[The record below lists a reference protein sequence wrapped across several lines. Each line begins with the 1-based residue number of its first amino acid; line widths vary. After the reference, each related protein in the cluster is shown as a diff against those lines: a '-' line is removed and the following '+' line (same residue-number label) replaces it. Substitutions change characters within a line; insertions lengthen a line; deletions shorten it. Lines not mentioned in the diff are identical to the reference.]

1 MFQHVPLNKVIND
14 EQMLELVLETIV
26 DRTEDEL
33 EEGVGKTA
41 SMILIAYII
50 NNWWKE
56 GKQEFTEDE
65 IDEEYRKLIADY
77 CLTDMANKGL
87 VDVICEEDGEFRYKV
102 SEKGRRE
109 IEHHRKM

>member
-1 MFQHVPLNKVIND
+1 MFQHVPLNEIIND

-26 DRTEDEL
+26 DRTEE
-33 EEGVGKTA
+33 EIKEGVGKTA

-50 NNWWKE
+50 NNWFKE
-56 GKQEFTEDE
+56 GKKEFTEEE
-65 IDEEYRKLIADY
+65 IDEEYRKLITDY

-87 VDVICEEDGEFRYKV
+87 VDVICDKDGEFTYQV
-102 SEKGRRE
+102 SEEGRQQ